1 MSNIYN
7 KLKEIYF
14 DNIESVLNQIN
25 ILKQFKIAF
34 LYYFDEIK
42 DLNEN
47 IKYILDLWNISFDEK
62 LNIEKLI
69 EIFKEELINKI
80 ENNDD
85 NDKKIKYEL
94 IAITIYGID
103 YKNSN
108 KYSDKIN
115 YIIQILLFIDNNQ
128 QFNNLIIQLIYGINN
143 EYLLNKF
150 IINFLLSKLLS
161 LDYNLFLYSS
171 FKLINNINDII
182 LENSLKKL
190 YENFPYSLKNNQNEI
205 INFLQERL
213 QDSQTK
219 ILKNNINFLHNN
231 YNILLAK
238 LEEERIKHEKYKEE
252 QLKINKELLIKI
264 ENLENFVGCIQYRD
278 IFKLI
283 YKFFTQYYK
292 ENKNKSKKEN
302 NEDFINK
309 LKRMF
314 NNDYSIF
321 EQNTNFFKFL
331 EETVNIIS
339 YQNSLNIGMYINNY
353 KLINLNEED
362 EIIINKIIDY
372 IAKNKI
378 YKFTFNDISRKNLCK
393 LFKSFK
399 LINFIKYPFNYEK
412 QNINDLKKILDFF
425 N

>member
-190 YENFPYSLKNNQNEI
+190 YENFPYSLQNNQNEI

-219 ILKNNINFLHNN
+219 ILKNNINLLHNN
-231 YNILLAK
+231 YNI
-238 LEEERIKHEKYKEE
+238 I
-252 QLKINKELLIKI
+252 LK
-264 ENLENFVGCIQYRD
+264 
-278 IFKLI
+278 
-283 YKFFTQYYK
+283 
-292 ENKNKSKKEN
+292 
-302 NEDFINK
+302 K
-309 LKRMF
+309 LK
-314 NNDYSIF
+314 
-321 EQNTNFFKFL
+321 
-331 EETVNIIS
+331 
-339 YQNSLNIGMYINNY
+339 
-353 KLINLNEED
+353 
-362 EIIINKIIDY
+362 
-372 IAKNKI
+372 
-378 YKFTFNDISRKNLCK
+378 
-393 LFKSFK
+393 
-399 LINFIKYPFNYEK
+399 
-412 QNINDLKKILDFF
+412 
-425 N
+425 